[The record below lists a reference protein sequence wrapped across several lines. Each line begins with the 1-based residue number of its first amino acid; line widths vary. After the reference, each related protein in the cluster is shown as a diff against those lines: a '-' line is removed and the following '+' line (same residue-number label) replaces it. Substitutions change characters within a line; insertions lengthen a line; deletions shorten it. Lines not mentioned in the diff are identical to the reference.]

1 MLCVALNLCD
11 FLMLAKSVCFIVN
24 MLLRVS
30 LIWLIY
36 IASSLAG
43 VFADKDLQQINAM
56 LTCGAAKLNEV
67 SRGQYGSSSY

>member
-1 MLCVALNLCD
+1 
-11 FLMLAKSVCFIVN
+11 

-67 SRGQYGSSSY
+67 SRGQYG